1 MSCFAGEAA
10 DTFGSSRS
18 AGDVVSIMP
27 TGARP
32 GLLSAADFG
41 HETMRTIVGV

>member
-1 MSCFAGEAA
+1 MSCFDGEAA
-10 DTFGSSRS
+10 DTFGSSRI
-18 AGDVVSIMP
+18 AGDALSIML

-41 HETMRTIVGV
+41 HETIRTMWI

>member
-1 MSCFAGEAA
+1 VSCFDGEAA
-10 DTFGSSRS
+10 DTFGSSRI
-18 AGDVVSIMP
+18 AGDALSIMP

-41 HETMRTIVGV
+41 HEIIRTMWI